1 VYPVGSPHLPPPPL
15 LDPAWYPDPT
25 GRYEARYW
33 DGRKWTSHIS
43 HYGATGNDP
52 LLRARWD
59 RWYLRWI
66 WRVAI
71 WAAIVG
77 AGFWAYNEYWP
88 TSDRDVEA
96 EEQLLNDSAVLA
108 TDLPATQPWAP
119 ASGGAVSVLTVEVTE
134 DAEGESV
141 VAEPLC
147 ALATGRVEDAADEPQ
162 VLRAFE
168 TADNLSW
175 IAQTNTIGGGAG
187 LAKAYLDDL
196 REVEAGPC
204 LTALWMTKAGAGTF
218 QVSATQAMSEPSF
231 GDEAVWWRI
240 TGVDTSGAFPL
251 EVVVDLVYV
260 RVDRIIGEY
269 SFSGSVEAIGVDVQ
283 RDVISAGVQRA
294 DVALTEYDASED
306 TDTEDET
313 DPGDDP
319 AQPDAGPESGEDG

>member
-1 VYPVGSPHLPPPPL
+1 MGSPHLPPPPL

-59 RWYLRWI
+59 RWYLRWL
-66 WRVAI
+66 WRIAV

-88 TSDRDVEA
+88 TSDRDLEA
-96 EEQLLNDSAVLA
+96 EEQLLADVAL
-108 TDLPATQPWAP
+108 TEGDLPVAQPWSP
-119 ASGGAVSVLTVEVTE
+119 ASGGAISVLGVEVII
-134 DAEGESV
+134 DDDGETIL
-141 VAEPLC
+141 AEPLC
-147 ALATGRVEDAADEPQ
+147 AVATGRVSDAADEPQ
-162 VLRAFE
+162 VRRSFE
-168 TADNLSW
+168 TDNNLGW

-196 REVEAGPC
+196 RAPEAGPC
-204 LTALWMTKAGAGTF
+204 LTALWLQRVGTDSF
-218 QVSATQAMSEPSF
+218 EVSATQAMSEPSF

-240 TGVDTSGAFPL
+240 TGVDASGAFPL

-260 RVDRIIGEY
+260 RVDRIISEY

-283 RDVISAGVQRA
+283 RDVISAGVRRA
-294 DVALTEYDASED
+294 DALLVEYEAEENDES
-306 TDTEDET
+306 DTEAPDSSEPAEADVGAEPAVT
-313 DPGDDP
+313 D
-319 AQPDAGPESGEDG
+319 DGG